1 MTFIRDLVRPILFL
15 VTFVLL
21 FILLVLADKLSGL
34 GISNNNNAIESLYL
48 FSIVL
53 TGIFIFPT
61 IRKDFQNHF
70 ILNKNKLYVT
80 IGLPIL
86 IGILMQF
93 IINFIRFIPIFLG
106 HDMIGIGSGQ
116 ITYTS
121 DLTKTGFL
129 FLVSVIGPFNEEII
143 FRYSLYAGI
152 FLALADFKTK
162 FSWLEK
168 VYNELFI
175 HKSPKYIWGWILVT
189 NVGFALLHGPDIS
202 TFYLYFIPGVIDAL
216 FFLRFGFLSAWL
228 AHGAFNLCS
237 FAVLN
242 ILSIMFL
249 N

>member
-1 MTFIRDLVRPILFL
+1 MTFIRDVVRPIIFL

-21 FILLVLADKLSGL
+21 FILLVLADKISGL

-53 TGIFIFPT
+53 AGIFIFPT
-61 IRKDFQNHF
+61 IRKDFQNRF
-70 ILNKNKLYVT
+70 NLNKNKLYVT

-93 IINFIRFIPIFLG
+93 IVNFIRFIPTFLG

-116 ITYTS
+116 ITYTT

-129 FLVSVIGPFNEEII
+129 FLVSVIGPFNEEFV
-143 FRYSLYAGI
+143 FRYLLYAGI
-152 FLALADFKTK
+152 FLALADFKTN
-162 FSWLEK
+162 FSWIEK
-168 VYNELFI
+168 FYNELFI
-175 HKSPKYIWGWILVT
+175 HKNPKCIWGWILVT
-189 NVGFALLHGPDIS
+189 NVGFAVFHGPDIS
-202 TFYLYFIPGVIDAL
+202 TFFLYFIPGAIYTL

-237 FAVLN
+237 STVFS
-242 ILSIMFL
+242 ILTILFL
-249 N
+249 Q